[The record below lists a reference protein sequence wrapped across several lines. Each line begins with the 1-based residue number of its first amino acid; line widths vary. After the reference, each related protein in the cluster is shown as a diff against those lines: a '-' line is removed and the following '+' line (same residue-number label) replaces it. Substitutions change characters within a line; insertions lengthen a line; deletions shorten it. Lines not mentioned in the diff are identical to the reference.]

1 MKPHA
6 FKTWKYFKLYCK
18 KDKIRD
24 GNRYQRAMKKTI
36 CDIDT
41 FYEAVS
47 ANGEMT
53 NDWLLER
60 YAYIQSADKTSANV
74 EEACLVGA
82 LSGLISGII
91 LWIGEDTGN
100 FFLNSGRDI
109 LGKPEALLIT
119 LIGIVVLA
127 IMIVCFWDIAAWRT
141 KNWLNRINKNRLIY
155 EQIVCGYELD
165 KVRSIL
171 IRRQVLSGCYLGV
184 ICVLSERD
192 GQSGDRLLNI

>member
-18 KDKIRD
+18 KDKIHD
-24 GNRYQRAMKKTI
+24 GNRYQRAMEKTI
-36 CDIDT
+36 RDIDA
-41 FYEAVS
+41 FYEVVS

-74 EEACLVGA
+74 EEACLVGT

-91 LWIGEDTGN
+91 LRIGEDTSS
-100 FFLNSGRDI
+100 FFGNSGGGI
-109 LGKPEALLIT
+109 LGKTIVLLMT
-119 LIGIVVLA
+119 LIGIVALA
-127 IMIVCFWDIAAWRT
+127 IMIVCFWEIAAWKIENR
-141 KNWLNRINKNRLIY
+141 LNRRNKNRLIY
-155 EQIVCGYELD
+155 EQIVYGYELD

-171 IRRQVLSGCYLGV
+171 IRRQVLSGRYLSAVGEAETD
-184 ICVLSERD
+184 C
-192 GQSGDRLLNI
+192 

>member
-6 FKTWKYFKLYCK
+6 FKTWKYFKQYCK

-24 GNRYQRAMKKTI
+24 GNRYQRAMEKTI
-36 CDIDT
+36 RDIDA

-74 EEACLVGA
+74 EEACLVGT

-91 LWIGEDTGN
+91 LMIGEDTSS
-100 FFLNSGRDI
+100 FFGNSGGGI
-109 LGKPEALLIT
+109 LGKTIVLLMT
-119 LIGIVVLA
+119 LIGIVALA
-127 IMIVCFWDIAAWRT
+127 IMIVCFWEIAAWKIENR
-141 KNWLNRINKNRLIY
+141 LNRRNKNRLIY
-155 EQIVCGYELD
+155 EQIVYGYELD

-171 IRRQVLSGCYLGV
+171 IRRQVLSGRYLSAIGKAETD
-184 ICVLSERD
+184 C
-192 GQSGDRLLNI
+192 

>member
-6 FKTWKYFKLYCK
+6 FKTWKYFKQYCK

-24 GNRYQRAMKKTI
+24 GNRYQRAMEKTI
-36 CDIDT
+36 RDIDA
-41 FYEAVS
+41 FYEVVS

-74 EEACLVGA
+74 EEACLVGT

-91 LWIGEDTGN
+91 LMIGEDTSS
-100 FFLNSGRDI
+100 FFGNSGGGI
-109 LGKPEALLIT
+109 LGKTIVLLMT
-119 LIGIVVLA
+119 LIGIVALA
-127 IMIVCFWDIAAWRT
+127 IMIVCFWEIAAWKIENR
-141 KNWLNRINKNRLIY
+141 LNRRNKNRLIY
-155 EQIVCGYELD
+155 EQIVYGYELD

-171 IRRQVLSGCYLGV
+171 IRRQVLSGRYLSAMGKAETD
-184 ICVLSERD
+184 C
-192 GQSGDRLLNI
+192 

>member
-6 FKTWKYFKLYCK
+6 FKTWKYFKQYCK

-24 GNRYQRAMKKTI
+24 GNRYQRAMEKTI
-36 CDIDT
+36 RDIDA
-41 FYEAVS
+41 FYEVVS

-74 EEACLVGA
+74 EEACLVGT

-91 LWIGEDTGN
+91 LMIGEDTSS
-100 FFLNSGRDI
+100 FFGNSGGDI
-109 LGKPEALLIT
+109 LGKTIVLLMT
-119 LIGIVVLA
+119 LIGIVALA
-127 IMIVCFWDIAAWRT
+127 IMIVCFWEIAAWKIENR
-141 KNWLNRINKNRLIY
+141 LNRRNKNRLIY
-155 EQIVCGYELD
+155 EQIVYGYELD

-171 IRRQVLSGCYLGV
+171 IRRQVLSGRYLSAMGKAETD
-184 ICVLSERD
+184 C
-192 GQSGDRLLNI
+192 